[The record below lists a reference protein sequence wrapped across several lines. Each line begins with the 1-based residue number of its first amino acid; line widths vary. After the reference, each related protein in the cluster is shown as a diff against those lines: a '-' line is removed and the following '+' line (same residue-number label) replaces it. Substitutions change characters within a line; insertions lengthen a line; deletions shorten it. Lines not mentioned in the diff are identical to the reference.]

1 MHNSKTAFVTGSTGL
16 LGNNLVKELLNRG
29 YKVKALS
36 RSQKKADLQFQ
47 NLRVEIIVGDL
58 NNVSSFQ
65 DHLKN
70 VDILFNTAAY
80 FRDNYK
86 GGNHWNELYATNI
99 KGTQILIEAA
109 ISSGVKNI
117 VHTSSIAVL
126 DGPIGAVIDE
136 TMSRDP
142 SNADN
147 YYRSKILSE
156 NAVRKLAQLHPE
168 VKFTYILPGWMFGP
182 GDLGPTSSGQLIQD
196 YLQKKIPGI
205 PPGTFSVVDARDV
218 AFAHIQ
224 SAERGLS
231 GERYLAA
238 GFETDMG
245 SLFKTIEKLTLVRSP
260 KINLPY
266 TFIYLIA
273 LLNEIY
279 SSITKQPILMSLE
292 SVRLLKKEKG
302 KTRFDGKKSEKHL
315 NLIFRSFETTLQDTI
330 KDIQVRTEKEGTST

>member
-1 MHNSKTAFVTGSTGL
+1 MQNSKTAFVTGSTGL
-16 LGNNLVKELLNRG
+16 LGNNLVKELLKRG

-47 NLRVEIIVGDL
+47 NLPVEIIIGDL
-58 NNVSSFQ
+58 NDVPSFQ

-109 ISSGVKNI
+109 ISSGVKNV

-126 DGPIGAVIDE
+126 DGPVGALIDE

-142 SNADN
+142 SHADN
-147 YYRSKILSE
+147 YYKSKILSE
-156 NAVRKLAQLHPE
+156 NTVRELARLNPE

-218 AFAHIQ
+218 AFALIQ
-224 SAERGLS
+224 AAEIGLN
-231 GERYLAA
+231 GERYLAT
-238 GFETDMG
+238 GFETDMRR
-245 SLFKTIEKLTLVRSP
+245 LFETIEKITLVRSP
-260 KINLPY
+260 KIDLPY
-266 TFIYLIA
+266 VLIYLIA
-273 LLNEIY
+273 LINEIY
-279 SSITKQPILMSLE
+279 SSLTKRPILMSLE

-302 KTRFDGKKSEKHL
+302 KTCFNNDKSKKHL
-315 NLIFRSFETTLQDTI
+315 NLIFRKFETTLQDTI
-330 KDIQVRTEKEGTST
+330 KDIQNRLETKGT